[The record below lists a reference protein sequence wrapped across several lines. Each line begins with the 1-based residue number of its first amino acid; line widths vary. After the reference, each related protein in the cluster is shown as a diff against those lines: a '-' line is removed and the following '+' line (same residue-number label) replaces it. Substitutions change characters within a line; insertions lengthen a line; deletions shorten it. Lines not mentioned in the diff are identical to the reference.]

1 MDTLLQ
7 DLRYSLRRLAK
18 SPLFSSI
25 VVVTLAL
32 GIGANTAIFS
42 AVNGILL
49 RPLPYPD
56 PEQLVT
62 INHFYRSLNNLR
74 APVSAPGFRDYQERS
89 RSYSSMAVRTGWN
102 ANLTGVG
109 EPVRIR
115 GGRVTGRYF
124 TTMGIPPLV
133 GRAIQAGED
142 SLGRDHVVVLS
153 HGIWLRLFGG
163 ERGVLGRSLSLNGE
177 SYQVIGVMP
186 RGFRDFFDREAEVW
200 APLSFAPDEMVDNAR
215 TNEHLDLVARLKSGV
230 PVDQASR
237 EISAIAEQ
245 LKQEFPGSYE
255 PLSWTLTVT
264 PLAGL
269 AAGDIRPALLVLL
282 GAVGFVL
289 LIACANVANLLL
301 ARAAGRT
308 REIAVRTALG
318 ATRERLVRQL
328 LTESVLLSLAGGA
341 LGLMLAWAGV
351 RVLVALKGANL
362 PRAEEIGIDGT
373 VMGFTLLVSL
383 LTGLLF
389 GLAPALHFSGADL
402 HGHLK
407 EGARGATSDR
417 ASERVR
423 RGLVVAELALALTLL
438 TGAGLLAKSFAR
450 LQNVDPGFDPERLLT
465 FDLALPAAKY
475 PSDTSQIAFYDAVL
489 PRIGQVPGV
498 KAAAATSVL
507 PFGGSWST
515 ASFEIEGYQQPEG
528 QPSPWGDFR
537 VVSPGFFE
545 AMRIPVLKGR
555 VLEDADRMGG
565 PLVAVIDEE
574 FVRRYWPQEN
584 PIGKRMTFGP
594 PAGAA
599 DTSSREWIEIVG
611 VVGHTKHEG
620 LAAEPR
626 VQYYLPYRQMGMS
639 RLTVAARTVGQP
651 ESYVNAIRAA
661 VRTVDPDQPIAAVRN
676 MDELLELSV
685 GQRKLAM
692 LLLSLFSGIALLLA
706 SVGIYG
712 VMSYSVSQR
721 VREIG
726 VRIALGA
733 DRRVVLKMVLRQGM
747 RLALGG
753 VVLGLVAA
761 FGLTRLIASQLY
773 EVRATD
779 PATFVL
785 VATLLTAVA
794 LLANLV
800 PALRATR
807 VDPAVVLRDE

>member
-1 MDTLLQ
+1 METLLH
-7 DLRYSLRRLAK
+7 DIRYSLRRLGK
-18 SPLFSSI
+18 SPVFSAI
-25 VVVTLAL
+25 VVITLAL

-49 RPLPYPD
+49 RPLPYLEPD
-56 PEQLVT
+56 RLVT
-62 INHFYRSLNNLR
+62 INHFYPTLNDLK

-89 RSYSSMAVRTGWN
+89 RSFASMSVRTGWN

-109 EPVRIR
+109 EPVRLR
-115 GGRVTGRYF
+115 GARVTGRYF
-124 TTMGIPPLV
+124 TTLGIPPLV

-153 HGIWLRLFGG
+153 HGLWLRQFGG
-163 ERGVLGRSLSLNGE
+163 ERGVVGRRLSLNGE
-177 SYQVIGVMP
+177 SYQVVGVMP
-186 RGFRDFFDREAEVW
+186 KEFRDFFDRNAEIW
-200 APLSFAPDEMVDNAR
+200 APLSFTPDQLADGGR
-215 TNEHLDLVARLKSGV
+215 TTEYLDLTARLKGGV
-230 PVDQASR
+230 PVGQASNEMR
-237 EISAIAEQ
+237 ALAEQ
-245 LKQEFPGSYE
+245 LKQEFPGSYA
-255 PLSWTLTVT
+255 PNSWTLTVT

-301 ARAAGRT
+301 ARAAGRS
-308 REIAVRTALG
+308 REIAVRIALG

-328 LTESVLLSLAGGA
+328 LTESVLLSLGGGA
-341 LGLMLAWAGV
+341 IGLLLAWAGV
-351 RVLVALKGANL
+351 RALVALKGANL
-362 PRAEEIGIDGT
+362 PRAEEIGIDGA

-389 GLAPALHFSGADL
+389 GLAPALHFSGGDL
-402 HGHLK
+402 HSHLK

-417 ASERVR
+417 GSERVR

-450 LQNVDPGFDPERLLT
+450 LQNVDPGFDPERVLT
-465 FDLALPAAKY
+465 FNLALPAAKY
-475 PSDTSQIAFYDAVL
+475 PSDTTQIAFFDAVL
-489 PRIGQVPGV
+489 PRIAQVPGV
-498 KAAAATSVL
+498 QTVGATSVL
-507 PFGGSWST
+507 PFGGGWST

-537 VVSPGFFE
+537 AVSPGFFE
-545 AMRIPVLKGR
+545 TMRIPLLKGR
-555 VLEDADRMGG
+555 VLNDGDRMGS
-565 PLVAVIDEE
+565 PPVVVIDDE
-574 FVRRYWPQEN
+574 FVRRYWPREN
-584 PIGKRMTFGP
+584 PIGKRITFGP

-626 VQYYLPYRQMGMS
+626 IQYYLPYRQVGMPM
-639 RLTVAARTVGQP
+639 LTIAARTAGRP
-651 ESYVNAIRAA
+651 ESYVNAIRDA
-661 VRTVDPDQPIAAVRN
+661 VRSVDPDQPVAGVHN
-676 MDELLELSV
+676 MEELLEQSV

-712 VMSYSVSQR
+712 VMSYSVTQR
-721 VREIG
+721 SREIG

-733 DRRVVLKMVLRQGM
+733 DRGVVLGMVLRQGM
-747 RLALGG
+747 RLALAG
-753 VVLGLVAA
+753 VALGLLAA

-773 EVRATD
+773 DVRPTD
-779 PATFVL
+779 PVTFVL

-794 LLANLV
+794 LMANLV